1 MPQFRFPT
9 PNPDAEA
16 PQRGRRARTS
26 EAKDLV
32 RNKLIET
39 GRELIAMEGDTP
51 VSLRMIARHAH
62 YSAGVVYRYFPD
74 RASLFL
80 AIRDAELD
88 AYVGRLQT
96 VFDAH
101 ADPEARLRAVADEG
115 FAFASEQANAFGMNM
130 LTLLWTRA
138 PQADGKPVRIR
149 DISPSAARLHALF
162 EATITG
168 LFSQIGCTKVPPEMA
183 CASLMAII
191 TGAVSLPGGSTHKDL
206 PERRE
211 VLSGTID
218 VLIAGWRQAG

>member
-1 MPQFRFPT
+1 MPQFRFPVPKSAAVT
-9 PNPDAEA
+9 PP
-16 PQRGRRARTS
+16 RGRRARTS

-32 RNKLIET
+32 RTKLIET

-51 VSLRMIARHAH
+51 VSLRMIAKHAH
-62 YSAGVVYRYFPD
+62 YSPGVVYRYFPD

-88 AYVGRLQT
+88 VYVVRLQT

-130 LTLLWTRA
+130 LTLLWTRT
-138 PQADGKPVRIR
+138 PQAGGKPARIR
-149 DISPSAARLHALF
+149 DMSPSAARLHALF
-162 EATITG
+162 EAAIIG
-168 LFSQIGCTKVPPEMA
+168 LFAQIGCTKVPSEMA
-183 CASLMAII
+183 CASLMAVI
-191 TGAVSLPGGSTHKDL
+191 TGAVSLPGGSAHKDL
-206 PERRE
+206 PERCE

-218 VLIAGWRQAG
+218 VLIDGWRAAG